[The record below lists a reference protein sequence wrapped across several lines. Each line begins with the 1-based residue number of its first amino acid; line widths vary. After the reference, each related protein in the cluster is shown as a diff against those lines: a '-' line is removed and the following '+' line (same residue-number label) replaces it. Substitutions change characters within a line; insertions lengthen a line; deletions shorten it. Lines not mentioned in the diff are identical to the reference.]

1 MNDSGIGDE
10 LVEPAERCDAGFDHA
25 GDLFLGT
32 DIDLIP
38 DCAGADFC
46 RCLLGRSAV
55 DVRAAYRGAFG
66 GQPLGDRE
74 ADPGPGPGPG
84 PGHDRGFAGQV
95 RVPHGLARGREWR
108 VCRPGG
114 RTSLANG
121 SEHHKAK
128 SWHVVGEFD
137 RIHPKIAQHPGHG
150 LGHEVSGGLL
160 VRGEQA
166 ACARRSRGPQ
176 V

>member
-55 DVRAAYRGAFG
+55 DVRSAI
-66 GQPLGDRE
+66 
-74 ADPGPGPGPG
+74 
-84 PGHDRGFAGQV
+84 
-95 RVPHGLARGREWR
+95 ARPIPAPAPVTIVALPAR
-108 VCRPGG
+108 
-114 RTSLANG
+114 
-121 SEHHKAK
+121 
-128 SWHVVGEFD
+128 
-137 RIHPKIAQHPGHG
+137 
-150 LGHEVSGGLL
+150 SGYLTG
-160 VRGEQA
+160 
-166 ACARRSRGPQ
+166 
-176 V
+176 